1 MTGQSQ
7 RVVVTHGIER
17 VVTVRQAG
25 RVVEVR
31 QALAPNVTV
40 VAVGVQGPVG
50 ALAENVLQRTKQA
63 ELDARKALTLAT
75 DANATLGTLLE
86 DLQGAFTYHAGA
98 ISAQEGG

>member
-1 MTGQSQ
+1 MI
-7 RVVVTHGIER
+7 VTHGVER

-31 QALAPNVTV
+31 QTLAPNVTV

-75 DANATLGTLLE
+75 DANATLGALLE

-98 ISAQEGG
+98 ISAQGG